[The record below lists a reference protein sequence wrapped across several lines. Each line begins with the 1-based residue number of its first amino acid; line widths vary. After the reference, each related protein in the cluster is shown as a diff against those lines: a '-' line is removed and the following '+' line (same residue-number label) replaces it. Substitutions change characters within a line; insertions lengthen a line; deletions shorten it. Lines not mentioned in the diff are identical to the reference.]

1 MGDPLMRAAIYA
13 RYSSDQQSAASIP
26 DQVRLC
32 RRLCDEQGWEGAL
45 PPVQSAAMRLLRVW
59 LHHDQQQPL
68 WLRLSAQFR
77 HLPESQDGPA
87 QRC

>member
-1 MGDPLMRAAIYA
+1 MRAAIYA

-32 RRLCDEQGWEGAL
+32 RPLCDEQGWEGAL
-45 PPVQSAAMRLLRVW
+45 PPVRSAAMRLLRVW

-77 HLPESQDGPA
+77 HLAESQDGPA

>member
-1 MGDPLMRAAIYA
+1 MRAAIYA

-26 DQVRLC
+26 DQV
-32 RRLCDEQGWEGAL
+32 RLCDEQGWEGAL